1 MMPSPV
7 RSAVVVEKGDAVL
20 RYLDQHIGIVCFSGC
35 FMRAG
40 NAIERVPAEKAGGKS
55 HVEQVK
61 HVGHNTDYTCSYWQI
76 G

>member
-1 MMPSPV
+1 
-7 RSAVVVEKGDAVL
+7 
-20 RYLDQHIGIVCFSGC
+20 
-35 FMRAG
+35 MRAG